1 MEVFD
6 KQDNAEFLCERCLS
20 KLDSNL
26 HNCFK
31 NSIFAIDR
39 LLANY
44 KMVFPFYTDH
54 TLEHSEQV
62 IRYVNYF
69 LGVQNANK
77 LNADELYV
85 LLMGALLHDI
95 GMGISKKDFEEFSP
109 NIEGMKEYLEANSD
123 SLIEETTRE
132 FHQEFSVEFIKK
144 YKDLFE
150 IPTEKHLF
158 CIGQIARG
166 HRRHNLCNKEEF
178 DPEYKLDNGNV
189 VRLPYLAGLVKIA
202 DEMDIAN
209 ERNLLINYDEYTQDG
224 TLEKIMCFKAHEAV
238 YRIEFDED
246 IQVFFNTD
254 EEIVLDEINKINK
267 KVLETFRQY
276 KEAVSLY
283 TEFISPCK
291 NIYFIRKIGE

>member
-1 MEVFD
+1 MEVVD
-6 KQDNAEFLCERCLS
+6 RQESSEFLSEGWLR

-26 HNCFK
+26 HSCFK

-77 LNADELYV
+77 LNADEFYV

-95 GMGISKKDFEEFSP
+95 GMGISKRDYEELGP
-109 NIEGMKEYLEANSD
+109 NIEGLKEYLEKNPD

-132 FHQEFSVEFIKK
+132 FHQEFSAEFIRK

-150 IPTEKHLF
+150 IPSEQHLY
-158 CIGQIARG
+158 CIGQIAKG
-166 HRRHNLCNKEEF
+166 HRRHDLCNKEEF
-178 DPEYKLDNGNV
+178 DPGYKLDNGNI

-202 DEMDIAN
+202 DEMDIAS
-209 ERNLLINYDEYTQDG
+209 ERNLLINYDDYTQG
-224 TLEKIMCFKAHEAV
+224 GRKEKIMCYKAHEAV
-238 YRIEFDED
+238 YKIEFNED
-246 IQVFFNTD
+246 IKVFYNSD
-254 EEIVLDEINKINK
+254 EEIILNEIKSISN
-267 KVLETFRQY
+267 KVLVTFKQY

-283 TEFISPCK
+283 TEFSCPFKDIL
-291 NIYFIRKIGE
+291 FIKK